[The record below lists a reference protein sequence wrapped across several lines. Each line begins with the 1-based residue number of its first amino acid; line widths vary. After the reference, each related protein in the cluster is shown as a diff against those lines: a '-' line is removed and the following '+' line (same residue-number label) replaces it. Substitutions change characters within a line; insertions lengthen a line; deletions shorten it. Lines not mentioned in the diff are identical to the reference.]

1 MSEEGENI
9 SKSIT
14 VELNS
19 FMKFS
24 NIIERHLNDPNCVIG
39 TIKHSFIKF
48 MVLRYRDHSKIMLE
62 VDDFVKN
69 IKVFLSLLKETVNDY
84 YNLNSFGERAGK
96 SPINTFISN
105 ADNILSTCT
114 AILFRDLNFYNLVI
128 NCLSA
133 YFKEQEL
140 RFNSITSKI
149 KGYGP

>member
-1 MSEEGENI
+1 
-9 SKSIT
+9 
-14 VELNS
+14 
-19 FMKFS
+19 
-24 NIIERHLNDPNCVIG
+24 
-39 TIKHSFIKF
+39 
-48 MVLRYRDHSKIMLE
+48 MLE